1 VASNTQNQQSKTTK
15 IFLYYNLNLKEMNVH
30 TFIIP
35 EKSERYLDAFES
47 IIRKHGTRFSKIS
60 TKDGTVYEIEFD
72 SSDLMDNFKIA
83 VSQQIP
89 NLY

>member
-1 VASNTQNQQSKTTK
+1 
-15 IFLYYNLNLKEMNVH
+15 MNIH

-35 EKSERYLDAFES
+35 EKSEKYLDVFES
-47 IIRKHGTRFSKIS
+47 IIRKYGTRNSKIS

-72 SSDLMDNFKIA
+72 SSELMDNCKKAI
-83 VSQQIP
+83 SQQLP